1 MDILKKTGK
10 SSNLIGYFSNNKI
23 GIVYQDEIFY
33 VVSKMC
39 YFLKHAYKVCL
50 MSTMHINLLMSI
62 DRNKSLIQHH
72 SLKASILWLSAFF
85 MVQLSHSY
93 MTTRKIIVLTMQT
106 FVGKVMSLLFN
117 MLSRFAIAFLPR
129 SKHHHLQ

>member
-50 MSTMHINLLMSI
+50 MSTMHINLLIFILSVRMTHHWQQTGLPTYTDIIATATSKT
-62 DRNKSLIQHH
+62 DSLDSKIPTYELLTQFPETLTLTFN
-72 SLKASILWLSAFF
+72 SMYQGFQLLLS
-85 MVQLSHSY
+85 
-93 MTTRKIIVLTMQT
+93 T
-106 FVGKVMSLLFN
+106 
-117 MLSRFAIAFLPR
+117 
-129 SKHHHLQ
+129 

>member
-62 DRNKSLIQHH
+62 DRNDSPL
-72 SLKASILWLSAFF
+72 AEDRA
-85 MVQLSHSY
+85 
-93 MTTRKIIVLTMQT
+93 TTNIHLAQMQT
-106 FVGKVMSLLFN
+106 GARLTG
-117 MLSRFAIAFLPR
+117 
-129 SKHHHLQ
+129 